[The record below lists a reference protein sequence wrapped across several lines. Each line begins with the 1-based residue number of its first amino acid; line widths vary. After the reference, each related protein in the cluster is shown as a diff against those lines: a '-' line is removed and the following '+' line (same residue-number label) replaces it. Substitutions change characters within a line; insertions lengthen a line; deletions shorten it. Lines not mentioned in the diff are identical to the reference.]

1 MESVLVSACL
11 LGQAVR
17 YDGADMFCDHPIL
30 QQWIREG
37 RIVPVCPE
45 VAGGLPIPRLRA
57 EIAAGT
63 GGMDVLAGIAK
74 VVDSGGRDVSAF
86 FINGARRALEL
97 AQTNGI
103 RIAILKEGSPS
114 CGTHVIFDGT
124 FTGTKVSASGVTAT
138 HLRRA
143 GIHVFSEDQIA
154 EADMFLR
161 KVEARTQT

>member
-11 LGQAVR
+11 LGQTVR

-45 VAGGLPIPRLRA
+45 VAGGLPVPRLRA
-57 EIAAGT
+57 EIATGA

-74 VVDSGGRDVSAF
+74 VVDSGGQDVSAS

-97 AQTNGI
+97 AQANKVC
-103 RIAILKEGSPS
+103 IAILKEGSPS
-114 CGTHVIFDGT
+114 CGTHIIFDGT
-124 FTGTKVSASGVTAT
+124 FTGTKVPASGVTAT
-138 HLRRA
+138 QLRQA

-154 EADMFLR
+154 EADIFLR